1 VRSSTAARGVIRA
14 NTASP
19 KLDRLPGEREGV
31 GREPVDD
38 RAHVLGPAARAAIRL
53 DLLAGR
59 RHAPRVAPPS
69 SIQRG
74 ASPEFELVAEDTD
87 VPSVIVG
94 ALSPYVVRLEGEAS
108 RGTLDA
114 GGRTSLDAVYET
126 FERMASS
133 RDGHVENALVVEVF
147 EHLHCTERIRRR
159 IVKQL
164 GPHSRAVYDRW
175 VA

>member
-1 VRSSTAARGVIRA
+1 MVG
-14 NTASP
+14 
-19 KLDRLPGEREGV
+19 LDIVPGEYDSL
-31 GREPVDD
+31 PDF
-38 RAHVLGPAARAAIRL
+38 LLAAIP
-53 DLLAGR
+53 GF
-59 RHAPRVAPPS
+59 
-69 SIQRG
+69 QE
-74 ASPEFELVAEDTD
+74 SPEFELVAEDTD
-87 VPSVIVG
+87 LPGVIVG

-108 RGTLDA
+108 RETWDA

-164 GPHSRAVYDRW
+164 GPHSRAGLRPPGRLSPRGSRERKGCGP
-175 VA
+175 VARARVRLRKCSVALVTDS